1 MPERFGKHTYVSNSL
16 MEQLIELVDSL
27 ISASVPDVLSIAA
40 GRFGL
45 DLERASFLS
54 ALKK

>member
-1 MPERFGKHTYVSNSL
+1 MPESFGKHTYVSNSL

-27 ISASVPDVLSIAA
+27 VSASVPDVLSIVP

-45 DLERASFLS
+45 DLDRTSFLP

>member
-27 ISASVPDVLSIAA
+27 ISASVPEVLSIAA